1 MWSKLILLLGLLVG
15 AFLTFMC
22 INENKTALS
31 LKYKQI
37 AENDATLQLIEPTV
51 KVETPAFV
59 EESEPTP
66 TAVVELDEPL
76 FSYSLLDNKSKLS
89 AKFAT
94 SDKVMALEEF
104 ILSYCPAESCTQ
116 DLSFDENTKD
126 SKWQKHALKIAAFLK
141 DKNVKNAAV
150 SIGGNL
156 FSLEGELENQQDMD
170 VLNSLLTFFDPEV
183 YKMEN
188 LTTIAQKVEVEE
200 VETPSVDNTQ
210 DEINRLLKANPIYF
224 EFNSA
229 KITTQS
235 KETIDKV
242 LALLKDVNDM
252 GLTVEGHTDSSGK
265 ASYNKQLSQKR
276 AEAVKTYLLQNG
288 NSSRKIEAIGYGE
301 ELPISSN
308 PKDEINR
315 RVKIQI
321 KRGE

>member
-301 ELPISSN
+301 EIPISSN

>member
-1 MWSKLILLLGLLVG
+1 
-15 AFLTFMC
+15 MC

-210 DEINRLLKANPIYF
+210 DEINRLLKANPLYF

-301 ELPISSN
+301 EIPISSN